1 MNSIEPSAIRVGICG
16 LGYVGLTTAACLLR
30 QGFPVIGYEISEHK
44 RAELAAGRC
53 PLSEPGVDMALNE
66 GLASGRF
73 TVAGDFRAD
82 DLPDVVFVCVG
93 TPSAKDGS
101 TDLTAVRSVFSRLAE
116 IAAGSPAKSVDVVL
130 RSTVPPGTLVRLEAQ
145 FPELFARFSIV
156 FYPEFLREGTAMKD
170 FAAPPQTVIGRTK
183 GTVVPPSLMQLFTA
197 FDLVPQVVSASSA
210 ETLKMA
216 CNAFHALKVC
226 FANEVGRVTA
236 TLGGDPNEVMRLF
249 VQDTVLNI
257 SPRYLFPGG
266 PYGGS
271 CLPKDVRSFCSLA
284 SRAGVSAD
292 VLNQCEL
299 SNASHLQFLV
309 GQILR
314 FQPRR
319 VALLGLAFKSNTDD
333 LRESPSLPM
342 AGALLSSGV
351 EVRAHDFAIVPERVV
366 GVNRDALRDL
376 LRREGMTL
384 QSSMEVALDGADVA
398 VVMQR
403 DSRYHTALKAR
414 TSLTVVDVAGWDP
427 LVRIAEAP

>member
-1 MNSIEPSAIRVGICG
+1 MNPIETATIRVGIFG

-30 QGFPVIGYEISEHK
+30 QGFPVIGYELSEHK

-53 PLSEPGVDMALNE
+53 PLSEPSVDVALNE

-73 TVAGDFRAD
+73 TVAGDIKPD

-101 TDLTAVRSVFSRLAE
+101 TDLTAVRGVFSRLAE
-116 IAAGSPAKSVDVVL
+116 IAAGGPAKSVDVVL
-130 RSTVPPGTLVRLEAQ
+130 RSTVPPGTLARLEAQ
-145 FPELFARFSIV
+145 FPELFARFSVV

-170 FAAPPQTVIGRTK
+170 FAAPPQTVIGRTQ
-183 GTVVPPSLMQLFTA
+183 GTTVPASLMQIFSA
-197 FDLVPQVVSASSA
+197 FGFVPQVVSASSA

-226 FANEVGRVTA
+226 FANEVGRVAA

-249 VQDTVLNI
+249 VQDTALNI
-257 SPRYLFPGG
+257 SPRYLFPGA

-292 VLNQCEL
+292 VLNQCER
-299 SNASHLQFLV
+299 SNANHLQFLV
-309 GQILR
+309 SQVLR

-351 EVRAHDFAIVPERVV
+351 EVRAHDFAVVPERVV
-366 GVNRDALRDL
+366 GVNRDMLRDL
-376 LRREGMTL
+376 LGRKGMTL
-384 QSSMEVALDGADVA
+384 HPALDVALEGAEVA

-403 DSRYHTALKAR
+403 DTRYQTALSAR
-414 TSLTVVDVAGWDP
+414 ANLTVIDVAGWDP
-427 LVRIAEAP
+427 LVRTSAAS